1 MSLHPLKH
9 VIKLLLAVSFPD
21 NFKPAYDQ
29 FHLKQGVISLELFL
43 DPCEYFDLSTH
54 ADFRSLVINNH
65 AEYVSEFEYEDVLLD
80 EDLADLDQTALEELV
95 VVDQVARQHELRL
108 ERRPDRVGLLAA
120 ALLPR
125 EQDLLSQVG
134 IENLSLRPV
143 LAEDLSLLVTFF
155 CYTIFANLK

>member
-1 MSLHPLKH
+1 M
-9 VIKLLLAVSFPD
+9 
-21 NFKPAYDQ
+21 
-29 FHLKQGVISLELFL
+29 
-43 DPCEYFDLSTH
+43 
-54 ADFRSLVINNH
+54 
-65 AEYVSEFEYEDVLLD
+65 SEFEYEDVLLD

>member
-21 NFKPAYDQ
+21 YFKPAYDQ

-43 DPCEYFDLSTH
+43 DPGEYFDLSTDP
-54 ADFRSLVINNH
+54 DFRSLVINNH

-108 ERRPDRVGLLAA
+108 ERRPDPSHPRGLRRPCGVP
-120 ALLPR
+120 LPR
-125 EQDLLSQVG
+125 HGGRPCGGRSGAGDGLEPQVPRSHG
-134 IENLSLRPV
+134 ALRPGRHGV
-143 LAEDLSLLVTFF
+143 
-155 CYTIFANLK
+155 